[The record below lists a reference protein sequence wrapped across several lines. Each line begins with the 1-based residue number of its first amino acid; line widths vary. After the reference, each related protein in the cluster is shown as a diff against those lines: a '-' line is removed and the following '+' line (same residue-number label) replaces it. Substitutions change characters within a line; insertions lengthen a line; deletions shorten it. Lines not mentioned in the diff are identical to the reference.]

1 MRGLAVAVVAV
12 LAVILVLGLSGFTP
26 PQFAVIGY
34 ASEIPIQQ
42 LGYSETNNYWILTA
56 AVNEQEA
63 FKLVLHRGDEAKIGA
78 DKVAKAKSEVSLVVE
93 PLNPISTAQLVPT
106 DIKWLKA
113 RGYFFQEFDQ
123 WEKAPVFDVEEGS
136 WLTQARYSLTLYKN
150 GAKIDGLEDVRISY
164 KDPRVLTVGGVT
176 VNNLG
181 ILPQGVEVP
190 SGDLVVVYDGYRNKH
205 LVYKSDLLYLIDRWN
220 EMKRAEFPVTE
231 STWGD
236 LWEWGRQQGILPKDV
251 ALTHVGQVKYE
262 GDEYSL
268 RQITLIY
275 SDIAFSGLVTLYI
288 PSSLAD
294 TVILV
299 LYMPKPVIT
308 SVSQLPDLKEGESA
322 TITVE
327 VKNEGT
333 AGTVS
338 VTAQSLDYMVIPLTS
353 TMATLEEGET
363 MTVQF
368 KVIAL
373 SVDSDKEAKLEIN
386 AQGRGG
392 ADSRTLTATIKD
404 VPGYT
409 PPEPEPP
416 TQQTALIEVKAS
428 AVNLLPDPFFSPE
441 IRVDG
446 QTGRMWFG
454 LPCYFKVNPGTYTV
468 TFQPVNGYITPA
480 PQTIKVLPGETVT
493 VTGTY
498 IAYNT
503 IAIAATLTITV
514 IGIIVYAARRE

>member
-12 LAVILVLGLSGFTP
+12 LAVILVLGLSGFTL

-34 ASEIPIQQ
+34 ASEVPIQQ
-42 LGYSETNNYWILTA
+42 LGYSETDNYWILTA

-63 FKLVLHRGDEAKIGA
+63 FKLVLHEGDEAKIGA

-93 PLNPISTAQLVPT
+93 PLNPVSTAQLVPT

-113 RGYFFQEFDQ
+113 AHFTFATDWDKWGR
-123 WEKAPVFDVEEGS
+123 APAFDVEEGS

-190 SGDLVVVYDGYRNKH
+190 GGDLVVVYDGYGGRH

-236 LWEWGRQQGILPKDV
+236 LWEWGRQQGILPRDV

-294 TVILV
+294 TVIL
-299 LYMPKPVIT
+299 
-308 SVSQLPDLKEGESA
+308 
-322 TITVE
+322 
-327 VKNEGT
+327 
-333 AGTVS
+333 
-338 VTAQSLDYMVIPLTS
+338 SLRHI
-353 TMATLEEGET
+353 
-363 MTVQF
+363 
-368 KVIAL
+368 
-373 SVDSDKEAKLEIN
+373 
-386 AQGRGG
+386 
-392 ADSRTLTATIKD
+392 
-404 VPGYT
+404 
-409 PPEPEPP
+409 
-416 TQQTALIEVKAS
+416 
-428 AVNLLPDPFFSPE
+428 
-441 IRVDG
+441 
-446 QTGRMWFG
+446 
-454 LPCYFKVNPGTYTV
+454 
-468 TFQPVNGYITPA
+468 
-480 PQTIKVLPGETVT
+480 
-493 VTGTY
+493 
-498 IAYNT
+498 
-503 IAIAATLTITV
+503 
-514 IGIIVYAARRE
+514 